1 MAAINAAQASTEQ
14 DMKVAGDA
22 ECASLPPS
30 EPRSTSSSSKKS
42 TNLTRCEECKKQDS
56 IYVCP
61 RCRIRT
67 CSLPCCQSHK
77 ERTGCNGKRDRT
89 AFKPIGRMTD
99 GDLRSDYFF
108 LEEVLGQMPRNRK
121 RARLPPQQPSRGG
134 KSTAATSATTVS
146 APAVA
151 GVVDKSDLDPLHTKT
166 TQSHKSKRLA
176 QQAQIRGI
184 TLQLMP
190 PVMERHTKNTSSY
203 NLKKNTIFW
212 KVDVIVEPEKRL
224 VSFSVSENEEDIFI
238 KHIAKRCFGTDFAT
252 KQKQTKYHLFL
263 KKIPTSA
270 KNPKYV
276 KIDQT
281 SSLKQAL
288 AGETIIE
295 YPTIYCVPE
304 SQIEEYPIGS
314 DMIVDLSAS
323 SAEMKSKTSSDPN
336 PK

>member
-1 MAAINAAQASTEQ
+1 
-14 DMKVAGDA
+14 
-22 ECASLPPS
+22 
-30 EPRSTSSSSKKS
+30 
-42 TNLTRCEECKKQDS
+42 
-56 IYVCP
+56 
-61 RCRIRT
+61 
-67 CSLPCCQSHK
+67 
-77 ERTGCNGKRDRT
+77 
-89 AFKPIGRMTD
+89 MTD

-190 PVMERHTKNTSSY
+190 PVMERHAKNTSSY